1 MADLPLLNPVAL
13 AEHLLA
19 GGMAGFPTDTVPA
32 LAALPAAA
40 GPLWQ
45 LKQRPAG
52 KPFILMGATAAELI
66 DALGQAPPEGWE
78 DLARR
83 GWPGA
88 VTLVLPARGSVAEA
102 LHPGGGS
109 LGLRVP
115 ACPAALEILRRTGP
129 LATTSANRSGDPPC
143 LTPVAMAR
151 AFPAL
156 PLAGPLPWP
165 VASGQAST
173 VVAWEA
179 SLAAW
184 RVLRQGEFCPADLGL
199 EASPPSP

>member
-40 GPLWQ
+40 GPLWE

-129 LATTSANRSGDPPC
+129 LATTSANRSGEPPC
-143 LTPVAMAR
+143 LTPGAMAE

-156 PLAGPLPWP
+156 PLVGPLPWP
-165 VASGQAST
+165 AASGQAST
-173 VVAWEA
+173 VVCWEA
-179 SLAAW
+179 AVAAW
-184 RVLRQGEFCPADLGL
+184 RVLRQGELSPAALGL
-199 EASPPSP
+199 SPWLP